1 MNGFPTINGITHKL
15 KFDKVVVV
23 MSIRILSASDVR
35 AALPMPKAIDAM
47 RHAYGQLSAGT
58 AIAPPRQHISTDKG
72 VTLIMPAY
80 LPERSEFGIKV
91 VSVYDGNPDLNLPR
105 ITATVLVLDPA
116 TGSPKA
122 FMDGASLTAI
132 RTGAGG
138 GLAVDLLAR
147 KDAKTVGLFGAGV
160 QARAQLQAVMA
171 VRKITRVNLI
181 SRTQASAEQLATE
194 ILDWT
199 DAPEVNLVPTPQA
212 VVEDADIVLCA
223 TTSATPLFDGNAL
236 QPGTH
241 ITAVG
246 TFVPEKREV
255 DTITIRRAHR
265 IVVDS
270 REACLEEA
278 GDLIIP
284 NAEIRTENGTP
295 NIGKNELVL
304 GSAEIGEI
312 VNGDKLGRQS
322 DDEITFFKSVGVAVQ
337 DAVAA
342 AAVLTAAEAKAL
354 GTVVEMG

>member
-1 MNGFPTINGITHKL
+1 MI
-15 KFDKVVVV
+15 DKK
-23 MSIRILSASDVR
+23 IRILSAADVR

-47 RHAYGQLSAGT
+47 RHAYGQLSAGK
-58 AIAPPRQHISTDKG
+58 AIAPPRQHVSTDKG

-91 VSVYDGNPDLNLPR
+91 VSVYDDNPSLNLSR

-116 TGSPKA
+116 TGTPKA

-138 GLAVDLLAR
+138 GVAADLLAR

-171 VRKITRVNLI
+171 IRDITTVNLI
-181 SRTQASAEQLATE
+181 SRTQTSAQQLATQISE
-194 ILDWT
+194 WT
-199 DAPEVNLVPTPQA
+199 DAPEVNLVSTPQQ
-212 VVEDADIVLCA
+212 VVADADIVLCA
-223 TTSATPLFDGNAL
+223 TTSATPLFDGYAL
-236 QPGTH
+236 QSGTH

-255 DTITIRRAHR
+255 DTTTIRRAHC

-284 NAEIRTENGTP
+284 NAEID
-295 NIGKNELVL
+295 
-304 GSAEIGEI
+304 AEIGEI
-312 VNGDKLGRQS
+312 VNGDKPGRQS

-337 DAVAA
+337 DAVAG
-342 AAVLTAAEAKAL
+342 AAVLAAAEAKGL
-354 GTVVEMG
+354 GVLADLW

>member
-1 MNGFPTINGITHKL
+1 
-15 KFDKVVVV
+15 
-23 MSIRILSASDVR
+23 MSMRILSAADVR

-47 RHAYGQLSAGT
+47 RHAYGQLSAGK

-91 VSVYDGNPDLNLPR
+91 VSVYDDNSSLNLPR

-116 TGSPKA
+116 TGTPKA

-138 GLAVDLLAR
+138 GVAADLLAR

-171 VRKITRVNLI
+171 IRDITSVNLI
-181 SRTQASAEQLATE
+181 SRTQTSARQLATE
-194 ILDWT
+194 ISEWT
-199 DAPEVNLVPTPQA
+199 DAPEVNLVSTPQQ
-212 VVEDADIVLCA
+212 VVADADIVLCA
-223 TTSATPLFDGNAL
+223 TTSATPLFDGHAL
-236 QPGTH
+236 QSGTH

-255 DTITIRRAHR
+255 DTTTIRRSHR

-278 GDLIIP
+278 GDLIVP
-284 NAEIRTENGTP
+284 NARID
-295 NIGKNELVL
+295 
-304 GSAEIGEI
+304 AEIGEI

-337 DAVAA
+337 DAVAG
-342 AAVLTAAEAKAL
+342 AAVLAAAEAKGL
-354 GTVVEMG
+354 GVLVDLW

>member
-1 MNGFPTINGITHKL
+1 
-15 KFDKVVVV
+15 

-47 RHAYGQLSAGT
+47 RHAYSQLSAGK
-58 AIAPPRQHISTDKG
+58 AIAPPRQHLSTDKG

-91 VSVYDGNPDLNLPR
+91 VSVYDDNPNLGLPR
-105 ITATVLVLDPA
+105 ITATVLVLDPV
-116 TGSPKA
+116 TGAPKA

-138 GLAVDLLAR
+138 GVAADLLAR
-147 KDAKTVGLFGAGV
+147 QDAKTVAVFGAGV
-160 QARAQLQAVMA
+160 QARAQLQAVLA
-171 VRKITRVNLI
+171 VRDVTRVNLI
-181 SRTQASAEQLATE
+181 SRTQASAAQLAAE
-194 ILDWT
+194 ISEWMV
-199 DAPEVNLVPTPQA
+199 DAPEVNLVPTPEA
-212 VVEDADIVLCA
+212 VVQDADIVICA
-223 TTSATPLFDGNAL
+223 TTSATPLFDGNVL
-236 QPGTH
+236 QSGTH

-255 DTITIRRAHR
+255 DTVTIRRAHR

-270 REACLEEA
+270 REDCLAEA

-284 NAEIRTENGTP
+284 NAHID
-295 NIGKNELVL
+295 
-304 GSAEIGEI
+304 AEIGEI
-312 VNGDKLGRQS
+312 INGDKLGRQS

-342 AAVLTAAEAKAL
+342 AAVLAEEEAKGL
-354 GTVVEMG
+354 GTECVFY

>member
-1 MNGFPTINGITHKL
+1 
-15 KFDKVVVV
+15 

-47 RHAYGQLSAGT
+47 RHAYSQLSAGK
-58 AIAPPRQHISTDKG
+58 AIAPPRQHLSTDKG

-91 VSVYDGNPDLNLPR
+91 VSVYDDNPNLGLPR
-105 ITATVLVLDPA
+105 ITATVLVLDPV
-116 TGSPKA
+116 TGAPKA

-138 GLAVDLLAR
+138 GVAADLLAR
-147 KDAKTVGLFGAGV
+147 QDAKTVAVFGAGV
-160 QARAQLQAVMA
+160 QARAQLQAVLA
-171 VRKITRVNLI
+171 VRDVTRVNLI
-181 SRTQASAEQLATE
+181 SRTQASAAQLAAE
-194 ILDWT
+194 ISEWMV
-199 DAPEVNLVPTPQA
+199 DAPEVNLVPTPEA
-212 VVEDADIVLCA
+212 VVQDADIVICA
-223 TTSATPLFDGNAL
+223 TTSATPLFDGNVL
-236 QPGTH
+236 QSGTH

-255 DTITIRRAHR
+255 DTVTIRRAHR

-270 REACLEEA
+270 REDCLAEA

-284 NAEIRTENGTP
+284 NAHID
-295 NIGKNELVL
+295 
-304 GSAEIGEI
+304 AEIGEI
-312 VNGDKLGRQS
+312 INGDKLGRQS

-342 AAVLTAAEAKAL
+342 AAVLAEAEAKGL
-354 GTVVEMG
+354 GTECVFY

>member
-1 MNGFPTINGITHKL
+1 MP
-15 KFDKVVVV
+15 
-23 MSIRILSASDVR
+23 IRILSAADVR

-58 AIAPPRQHISTDKG
+58 AIAPPRQHIATDKG

-80 LPERSEFGIKV
+80 LPARGEFGIKV
-91 VSVYDGNPDLNLPR
+91 VSVYDDNPNLDLPR

-138 GLAVDLLAR
+138 GLAAELLAR

-171 VRKITRVNLI
+171 VREITRVNLI
-181 SRTQASAEQLATE
+181 SRTQASAAQLATE
-194 ILDWT
+194 ISEWT
-199 DAPEVNLVPTPQA
+199 DAPEVNLAPTPQA

-255 DTITIRRAHR
+255 DTTTIRRAHR

-270 REACLEEA
+270 QEACLAEA

-284 NAEIRTENGTP
+284 DAEIKSLLRTQKQASEAPQQTF
-295 NIGKNELVL
+295 
-304 GSAEIGEI
+304 AEIGEI
-312 VNGDKLGRQS
+312 VNGDKPGRQS
-322 DDEITFFKSVGVAVQ
+322 DTEITFFKSVGVAVQ

-342 AAVLTAAEAKAL
+342 AAVLTEAESEEL
-354 GTVVEMG
+354 GILVEMT

>member
-1 MNGFPTINGITHKL
+1 MP
-15 KFDKVVVV
+15 
-23 MSIRILSASDVR
+23 IRVLSASDVR
-35 AALPMPKAIDAM
+35 AALPMPKAIEAM
-47 RHAYGQLSAGT
+47 RHAYSQLSADKVT
-58 AIAPPRQHISTDKG
+58 APPRQHLSTDKG

-91 VSVYDGNPDLNLPR
+91 VSVYDDNPNLDLPR

-116 TGSPKA
+116 TGVPKA

-138 GLAVDLLAR
+138 GVAADLLAR
-147 KDAKTVGLFGAGV
+147 QDAQKVGLFGAGV

-171 VRKITRVNLI
+171 VRNIACVNLI
-181 SRTQASAEQLATE
+181 SRTQASAQQLATE
-194 ILDWT
+194 ISEWT
-199 DAPEVNLVPTPQA
+199 DAPEVNLVSTPQE
-212 VVEDADIVLCA
+212 VVADADIVICA
-223 TTSATPLFDGNAL
+223 TTSATPLFDGKDL

-255 DTITIRRAHR
+255 DTTTIRRSDR

-270 REACLEEA
+270 REACTEEA

-284 NAEIRTENGTP
+284 NAEID
-295 NIGKNELVL
+295 
-304 GSAEIGEI
+304 AEIGEI
-312 VNGDKLGRQS
+312 VNGDKPGRES
-322 DDEITFFKSVGVAVQ
+322 DSEITFFKSVGVAVQ

-342 AAVLTAAEAKAL
+342 SVVLAEAEAKAL
-354 GTVVEMG
+354 GTLIEIG

>member
-1 MNGFPTINGITHKL
+1 MT
-15 KFDKVVVV
+15 
-23 MSIRILSASDVR
+23 IRILSAADVR
-35 AALPMPKAIDAM
+35 ASLPMPKAIDAM
-47 RHAYGQLSAGT
+47 RHAYGQLSEGEVT
-58 AIAPPRQHISTDKG
+58 APPRQHLSTDKG

-91 VSVYDGNPDLNLPR
+91 VSVYDDNPNLNLPR

-138 GLAVDLLAR
+138 GVAADLLAR
-147 KDAKTVGLFGAGV
+147 KDAKKVGLFGAGV

-171 VRKITRVNLI
+171 VRDIEHVHLI
-181 SRTQASAEQLATE
+181 SRTEASAQQLAVE
-194 ILDWT
+194 ISEWT
-199 DAPEVNLVPTPQA
+199 DAPEVNLVPTPQE
-212 VVEDADIVLCA
+212 VVSDADIVICA
-223 TTSATPLFDGNAL
+223 TTSAIPLFDGNDL
-236 QPGTH
+236 KPGTH

-255 DTITIRRAHR
+255 DTTTIKRANR

-284 NAEIRTENGTP
+284 NAQID
-295 NIGKNELVL
+295 
-304 GSAEIGEI
+304 AEIGEI
-312 VNGDKLGRQS
+312 VNANKEGRQS

-342 AAVLTAAEAKAL
+342 SVVLAEAEAKDL
-354 GTVVEMG
+354 GIVVEMVQ

>member
-1 MNGFPTINGITHKL
+1 
-15 KFDKVVVV
+15 

-47 RHAYGQLSAGT
+47 RHAYSQLSAGK
-58 AIAPPRQHISTDKG
+58 AIAPPRQHLSTDKG

-91 VSVYDGNPDLNLPR
+91 VSVYDDNPNLGLPR
-105 ITATVLVLDPA
+105 ITATVLVLDPV
-116 TGSPKA
+116 TGAPKA

-138 GLAVDLLAR
+138 GVAADLLAR
-147 KDAKTVGLFGAGV
+147 QDAKTVGLFGAGV

-171 VRKITRVNLI
+171 VRDVTRVNLI
-181 SRTQASAEQLATE
+181 SRTQASAAQLAAE
-194 ILDWT
+194 ISEWMI
-199 DAPEVNLVPTPQA
+199 DAPEVNLVPTPEA
-212 VVEDADIVLCA
+212 VVQDADIVICA
-223 TTSATPLFDGNAL
+223 TTSATPLFDGNVL
-236 QPGTH
+236 PLGTH

-255 DTITIRRAHR
+255 DTETIRRAHR

-270 REACLEEA
+270 REDCLAEA

-284 NAEIRTENGTP
+284 NAHID
-295 NIGKNELVL
+295 
-304 GSAEIGEI
+304 AEIGEI
-312 VNGDKLGRQS
+312 INGDKLGRQS

-342 AAVLTAAEAKAL
+342 SAVLAEAEMKGL
-354 GTVVEMG
+354 GTLVEIG

>member
-1 MNGFPTINGITHKL
+1 MI
-15 KFDKVVVV
+15 DKK
-23 MSIRILSASDVR
+23 IRILSAADVR
-35 AALPMPKAIDAM
+35 AALPMSKAIDAM
-47 RHAYGQLSAGT
+47 RHAYGQLSAGK
-58 AIAPPRQHISTDKG
+58 AIAPPRQHVSTDKG

-91 VSVYDGNPDLNLPR
+91 VSVYDDNPSLNLSR

-116 TGSPKA
+116 TGTPKA

-138 GLAVDLLAR
+138 GVAADLLAR

-171 VRKITRVNLI
+171 IRDITSVNLI
-181 SRTQASAEQLATE
+181 SRTQTSAQQLATQISE
-194 ILDWT
+194 WT
-199 DAPEVNLVPTPQA
+199 DAPEVNLVSTPQQ
-212 VVEDADIVLCA
+212 VVADADIVLCA
-223 TTSATPLFDGNAL
+223 TTSATPLFDGYAL
-236 QPGTH
+236 QSGTH

-255 DTITIRRAHR
+255 DTTTIRRAHR

-284 NAEIRTENGTP
+284 NAEID
-295 NIGKNELVL
+295 
-304 GSAEIGEI
+304 AEIGEI
-312 VNGDKLGRQS
+312 VNGDKPGRQS

-337 DAVAA
+337 DAVAG
-342 AAVLTAAEAKAL
+342 AAVLAAAEAKGL
-354 GTVVEMG
+354 GVLADLW

>member
-1 MNGFPTINGITHKL
+1 
-15 KFDKVVVV
+15 

-47 RHAYGQLSAGT
+47 RHAYSQLSADK
-58 AIAPPRQHISTDKG
+58 AIAPPRQHLSTEKG

-91 VSVYDGNPDLNLPR
+91 VSVYDDNPNLDLPR
-105 ITATVLVLDPA
+105 ITATVLVLDST
-116 TGSPKA
+116 TGAPKA

-138 GLAVDLLAR
+138 GVAADLLAR
-147 KDAKTVGLFGAGV
+147 RDAKTVGLFGAGV
-160 QARAQLQAVMA
+160 QARAQLQAVLA
-171 VRKITRVNLI
+171 VREITRVNLI
-181 SRTQASAEQLATE
+181 SRTQASAAQLAAE
-194 ILDWT
+194 ISGWMV
-199 DAPEVNLVPTPQA
+199 DAPEVNLVSTPEA
-212 VVEDADIVLCA
+212 VVQDADIVICA

-236 QPGTH
+236 PLGAH
-241 ITAVG
+241 VTAVG

-255 DTITIRRAHR
+255 DTVTIRRAHR

-270 REACLEEA
+270 REDCLAEA

-284 NAEIRTENGTP
+284 NARID
-295 NIGKNELVL
+295 
-304 GSAEIGEI
+304 AEIGEI
-312 VNGDKLGRQS
+312 INGDKPGRQS

-342 AAVLTAAEAKAL
+342 AAVLAEAETKGL
-354 GTVVEMG
+354 GTVFSPGL

>member
-1 MNGFPTINGITHKL
+1 MP
-15 KFDKVVVV
+15 
-23 MSIRILSASDVR
+23 IRILSAADVR

-47 RHAYGQLSAGT
+47 RHAYSQLSAGKAT
-58 AIAPPRQHISTDKG
+58 APPRQHISTDKG

-80 LPERSEFGIKV
+80 LPAGGEFGIKV
-91 VSVYDGNPDLNLPR
+91 VSVYDDNPNLDLPR

-116 TGSPKA
+116 TGTPKA

-138 GLAVDLLAR
+138 GVAADLLAR
-147 KDAKTVGLFGAGV
+147 QDAKTVGLFGAGV

-171 VRKITRVNLI
+171 VRNITCVNLI
-181 SRTQASAEQLATE
+181 SRTHASAQQLATE
-194 ILDWT
+194 ISEWT
-199 DAPEVNLVPTPQA
+199 DAPEVNLVSTPRQ

-223 TTSATPLFDGNAL
+223 TTSGTPLFDGNDL

-255 DTITIRRAHR
+255 DTTTIRRANR

-270 REACLEEA
+270 REDCLEEA

-284 NAEIRTENGTP
+284 NAEID
-295 NIGKNELVL
+295 
-304 GSAEIGEI
+304 AEIGEI
-312 VNGDKLGRQS
+312 INGNKPGRQS
-322 DDEITFFKSVGVAVQ
+322 DEEITFFKSVGVAVQ
-337 DAVAA
+337 DAVAG
-342 AAVLTAAEAKAL
+342 AAVLAEAEAKEL
-354 GTVVEMG
+354 GTVVEMA

>member
-1 MNGFPTINGITHKL
+1 MP
-15 KFDKVVVV
+15 
-23 MSIRILSASDVR
+23 IRILSASDVR
-35 AALPMPKAIDAM
+35 AALPMSKAIDAM
-47 RHAYGQLSAGT
+47 RHAYSQLSADKAT
-58 AIAPPRQHISTDKG
+58 APPRQHLSTDKG
-72 VTLIMPAY
+72 ITLIMPAH

-91 VSVYDGNPDLNLPR
+91 VSVYDDNPNLGLPR
-105 ITATVLVLDPA
+105 ISATVLVLDPT
-116 TGSPKA
+116 TGAPKA

-138 GLAVDLLAR
+138 GVAADLLAR
-147 KDAKTVGLFGAGV
+147 KDAKKVGLFGAGV

-171 VRKITRVNLI
+171 VRNITSVNLI
-181 SRTQASAEQLATE
+181 SRTQISAQQLAAE
-194 ILDWT
+194 ISEWI
-199 DAPEVNLVPTPQA
+199 DAPEVNLVSTPQQ
-212 VVEDADIVLCA
+212 VVENADIVLCA

-246 TFVPEKREV
+246 TFIPEKREV

-284 NAEIRTENGTP
+284 NAAID
-295 NIGKNELVL
+295 
-304 GSAEIGEI
+304 AEIGEI
-312 VNGDKLGRQS
+312 VNGDKPGRQS

-337 DAVAA
+337 DAVAGSV
-342 AAVLTAAEAKAL
+342 VLAEAEVKEL
-354 GTVVEMG
+354 GVLVEMA

>member
-1 MNGFPTINGITHKL
+1 MSIEFKRKCVNP
-15 KFDKVVVV
+15 
-23 MSIRILSASDVR
+23 MSIRILSAADVR

-47 RHAYGQLSAGT
+47 RHAYSQLSAGK
-58 AIAPPRQHISTDKG
+58 AIAPPRQHLSTDKG

-80 LPERSEFGIKV
+80 LPERSEFGIKI
-91 VSVYDGNPDLNLPR
+91 VSVYDDNPNLDLPR

-116 TGSPKA
+116 TGTPKA

-138 GLAVDLLAR
+138 GVAADLLAR
-147 KDAKTVGLFGAGV
+147 QDAKTVGVFGAGV

-171 VRKITRVNLI
+171 VRGITSVNLI
-181 SRTQASAEQLATE
+181 SRTQASAAQLATE
-194 ILDWT
+194 ISEWV

-212 VVEDADIVLCA
+212 VVQDADIVICA

-236 QPGTH
+236 RPGTH

-255 DTITIRRAHR
+255 DTETIRRAHR

-270 REACLEEA
+270 REDCLAEA

-284 NAEIRTENGTP
+284 NAEID
-295 NIGKNELVL
+295 
-304 GSAEIGEI
+304 AEIGEI
-312 VNGDKLGRQS
+312 LNGDKPGRQS
-322 DDEITFFKSVGVAVQ
+322 EDEITLFKSVGVAVQ
-337 DAVAA
+337 DAVAG
-342 AAVLTAAEAKAL
+342 AAVLAEAEAKGL
-354 GTVVEMG
+354 GTECVFY